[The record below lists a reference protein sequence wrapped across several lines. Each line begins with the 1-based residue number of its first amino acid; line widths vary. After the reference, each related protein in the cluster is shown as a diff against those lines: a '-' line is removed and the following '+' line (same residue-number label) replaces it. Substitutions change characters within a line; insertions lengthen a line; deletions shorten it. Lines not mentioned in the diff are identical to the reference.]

1 MCRDRMEQ
9 TMSNNIPLVD
19 VISVK
24 PLEGQVLSLTFS
36 TGESGEI
43 SLAGMI
49 AKGGPMI
56 EPLRDPAVFEQ
67 VFVEL
72 GVPAWPHGFDMDA
85 IALYIDMRD
94 RGLLR
99 KPAA

>member
-1 MCRDRMEQ
+1 MCPDRMKPM
-9 TMSNNIPLVD
+9 TTNIPLVD
-19 VISVK
+19 VISAK
-24 PLEGQVLSLTFS
+24 PLPGQVLSLVFS

-49 AKGGPMI
+49 EQGGPMV
-56 EPLRDPAVFEQ
+56 EPLRDPAVFAQ

-72 GVPAWPHGFDMDA
+72 GVPAWPHGFDLDA
-85 IALYIDMRD
+85 IALYMEMRD
-94 RGLLR
+94 KGLLR

>member
-1 MCRDRMEQ
+1 MTD
-9 TMSNNIPLVD
+9 SFPLVD
-19 VISVK
+19 VISAR
-24 PLEGQVLSLTFS
+24 PREGQVLSLTFS
-36 TGESGEI
+36 TGEIGEI
-43 SLAGMI
+43 SLAKMI
-49 AKGGPMI
+49 ETGGPMV
-56 EPLRDPAVFEQ
+56 EPLRDPAVFAQ

-72 GVPAWPHGFDMDA
+72 GAPAWPHGFDLDA